1 MAALKITGA
10 GATAEYLG
18 QKVSVKK
25 HFDTFAATDAS
36 ELGGIKWDALSEET
50 LCSKDVYERFAY
62 FLMQVH
68 PNGLKLG
75 LDGRKEAAFFFLLVA
90 LGEPFGAIDD
100 DQDAARCAHALRL
113 RWCARATRATA
124 LAWRPT
130 AARRRRPEAAS
141 RWPAAASGAARFAA
155 DAAAAPA
162 TRAAAALAAL
172 APARARE

>member
-75 LDGRKEAAFFFLLVA
+75 LAAGRLDRWQLHRHHHK
-90 LGEPFGAIDD
+90 FGTGQVQGD
-100 DQDAARCAHALRL
+100 RK
-113 RWCARATRATA
+113 
-124 LAWRPT
+124 
-130 AARRRRPEAAS
+130 RRIQAV
-141 RWPAAASGAARFAA
+141 
-155 DAAAAPA
+155 
-162 TRAAAALAAL
+162 L
-172 APARARE
+172 